1 MTGIFET
8 FQLDDAEAEAV
19 HDAVAD
25 VVDDVVDD
33 AAIQQYGRVGSA
45 LMLSIS
51 HLSSRQL
58 NCKYTETEIH
68 IGIFHPLICVA
79 LGNY

>member
-25 VVDDVVDD
+25 VVDDVIDDVVDD

-58 NCKYTETEIH
+58 NCKYTETEIN
-68 IGIFHPLICVA
+68 IGIFHPTP
-79 LGNY
+79 NY